1 MKLIHCADI
10 HLDSPMETNLSAD
23 KARERKLEIRSTFAR
38 LVRTAADE
46 GVEAILIAGDLF
58 DGARVTKSTENY
70 VLDLIASYPQID
82 FYYLSG
88 NHDQGSTLA
97 NAAQLPANLYTFG
110 KVWSTYRRGNIAITG
125 AATPDADTLSLNPED
140 VNILLLHGQE
150 RRGAGVAGEDIIHL
164 GRFKNKHVDYAALG
178 HIHEHR
184 VLRLDS
190 RGVAAYS
197 GCLEGRGFDE
207 CGTKGYVLLT
217 VEGDRVSHRFVPFAA
232 RTLHTVE
239 CDVTGFTSGLD
250 LEERMLASVR
260 DIAGKD
266 MVKVILTGT
275 VPAEATLDLTHLRG
289 ALAER
294 FYFAKIKD
302 QTRLSINAE
311 DYAHDIS
318 LKGEFVRRVMA
329 SSLSESEKERVI
341 ACGFRAL
348 SGEELG
354 L

>member
-23 KARERKLEIRSTFAR
+23 KAKERKLEIRSTFAR
-38 LVRTAADE
+38 LVRTAAEE

-58 DGARVTKSTENY
+58 DGARITPSTQNY
-70 VLDLIASYPQID
+70 VLDLIASHPMID

-88 NHDQGSTLA
+88 NHDKGSAWADL
-97 NAAQLPANLYTFG
+97 AQLPANLYTFG
-110 KVWSTYRRGNIAITG
+110 KVWSTYRRGGVAITG
-125 AATPDADTLSLNPED
+125 AALPNAETLSLNPED
-140 VNILLLHGQE
+140 VNILILHGQE

-164 GRFKNKHVDYAALG
+164 GRFKNKNIDYAALG

-184 VLRLDS
+184 VLRLDA
-190 RGVAAYS
+190 RGIAAYS

-207 CGTKGYVLLT
+207 CGTKGYVLLN
-217 VEGDRVSHRFVPFAA
+217 VEGGRVSHRFVPFAT

-239 CDVTGFTSGLD
+239 CDVTGFSSSLD
-250 LEERMLASVR
+250 LEEKMLASVAN
-260 DIAGKD
+260 IAPKD
-266 MVKVILTGT
+266 MVKVVLTGT
-275 VPAEATLDLTHLRG
+275 CPAETMLDLAHLRG
-289 ALAER
+289 VLAER
-294 FYFAKIKD
+294 FYFTKIKD
-302 QTRLSINAE
+302 ETRLSINAE

-329 SSLSESEKERVI
+329 SSLSQSEKERVI